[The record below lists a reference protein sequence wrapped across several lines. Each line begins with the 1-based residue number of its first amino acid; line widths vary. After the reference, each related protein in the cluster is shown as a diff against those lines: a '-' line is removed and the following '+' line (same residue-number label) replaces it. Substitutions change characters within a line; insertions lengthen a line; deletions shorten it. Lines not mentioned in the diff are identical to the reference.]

1 MRLWAANFSVGDGG
15 AAGWDIQTTLGLFLQ
30 MHKCG
35 HDAKGLQLVY
45 GYHGW
50 YKGANHLL
58 EAVHNMAGALGATQ
72 THVTYL

>member
-1 MRLWAANFSVGDGG
+1 M
-15 AAGWDIQTTLGLFLQ
+15 Q
-30 MHKCG
+30 KCG
-35 HDAKGLQLVY
+35 HEAKGLQLVY

-58 EAVHNMAGALGATQ
+58 EAVHNMAGALGTTQ